1 MPGTR
6 PGMTTLIAVLRYSN
20 AWIARA
26 AMVAVLTIFALTATT
41 QAADWPAGKPIR
53 IIAPST
59 AGGAADTFARVL
71 ADGLTPM
78 LGATAIVENRVGGGG
93 LVAVAATSQAEPDG
107 YTLVISSAA
116 YNTIEP
122 FVSGK
127 PGFDPQRGFT
137 HIAYVGGQPNTFIV
151 SAKSEYRSMAD
162 VINAAKAGRGID
174 FVSPGVGTLGHLLM
188 ESLAMQAGVKLQ
200 HIPHRGAS
208 QAVLDLVAGTV
219 PLGTMTWGS
228 AIGQIRAGTV
238 RAVAVSSEKRV
249 AEFPDVPT
257 LRELGY
263 DLAANSWFGLS
274 GPPGLAPEIVARLN
288 AGANEILARPEVRAR
303 FEGDAI
309 TSIPMTPAEFSAL
322 VAADIA
328 KWEPAVKRLGLGH

>member
-1 MPGTR
+1 MRDHAHHYSPSRGARKATR
-6 PGMTTLIAVLRYSN
+6 ALSVLFAGILS
-20 AWIARA
+20 A
-26 AMVAVLTIFALTATT
+26 ATAH
-41 QAADWPAGKPIR
+41 AEWPDRPIR

-71 ADGLTPM
+71 ADKLAPM
-78 LGATAIVENRVGGGG
+78 LGATIIVDNRTGGGG
-93 LVAVAATSQAEPDG
+93 LVGVAATSQAAPDG

-122 FVSGK
+122 FVSAN

-137 HIAYVGGQPNTFIV
+137 HIAYMGGQPNTFVV
-151 SAKSEYRSMAD
+151 SAKSEFRSMPEIVA
-162 VINAAKAGRGID
+162 AAKAGRGVD
-174 FVSPGVGTLGHLLM
+174 YVSPGVGTLGHLLM
-188 ESLAMQAGVKLQ
+188 ESLAAQAGVKLQ

-208 QAVLDLVAGTV
+208 QAMLDLVAGTV

-238 RAVAVSSEKRV
+238 RPVAISSEKRA

-257 LRELGY
+257 LQELGY
-263 DLAANSWFGLS
+263 GLVANSWFGLS
-274 GPPGLAPEIVARLN
+274 GPPGLPAAIVTRLN
-288 AGANEILARPEVRAR
+288 RGAIEVLARPEVRAK
-303 FEGDAI
+303 FDADGI
-309 TSIPMTPAEFSAL
+309 TSPPMTPEEFSAL

-328 KWEPAVKRLGLGH
+328 KWQPAVKRLRLAH